1 MIDKIGISPQLGM
14 TSICRGCGEK
24 VGRIKVRGIQKSF
37 SYTNYF
43 CFKCTKEQLLGA
55 NEKIKNLKKEFIKLS
70 RFNKKERKMHL
81 RKLKMLNN
89 LK

>member
-14 TSICRGCGEK
+14 QSLCRGCGNK
-24 VGRIKVRGIQKSF
+24 IGRIKVRGIQESF

-55 NEKIKNLKKEFIKLS
+55 NEKIKNLKKEFVKLS
-70 RFNKKERKMHL
+70 RLNKREKKMYLH
-81 RKLKMLNN
+81 KLKILES
-89 LK
+89 LE